1 MGSSGIGP
9 EGAVT
14 WTGTQD
20 LRGVLMLDPR
30 EGQERGGV
38 CAQVELSYQEKG
50 RENETAVPSQRKEG
64 ERRERGTE
72 AKWEAGSGL
81 ECR

>member
-1 MGSSGIGP
+1 MTP
-9 EGAVT
+9 EK
-14 WTGTQD
+14 D
-20 LRGVLMLDPR
+20 RNGVVIVLKS
-30 EGQERGGV
+30 Q
-38 CAQVELSYQEKG
+38 LSYREKG

-64 ERRERGTE
+64 KGRNRRME